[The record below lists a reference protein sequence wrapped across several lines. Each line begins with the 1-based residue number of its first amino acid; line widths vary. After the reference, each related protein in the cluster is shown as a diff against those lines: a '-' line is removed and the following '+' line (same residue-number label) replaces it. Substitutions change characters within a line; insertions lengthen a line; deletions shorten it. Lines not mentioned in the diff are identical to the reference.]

1 MQGERGEQRRQALAA
16 AAKDAKLS
24 QLRRNMQALEAKLI
38 HAMQTDAHR
47 SAMQTDAHRPVCR
60 HHAFS
65 QPHIFCQAKLI
76 VNLGCVMQAGLFHA
90 S

>member
-24 QLRRNMQALEAKLI
+24 QLRRNVHALEAKLI

-47 SAMQTDAHRPVCR
+47 SGYRR
-60 HHAFS
+60 R
-65 QPHIFCQAKLI
+65 
-76 VNLGCVMQAGLFHA
+76 A

>member
-1 MQGERGEQRRQALAA
+1 MQGERGKQRRQALAA

-47 SAMQTDAHRPVCR
+47 PVCR

-76 VNLGCVMQAGLFHA
+76 VNLVCVMQAGLFHA

>member
-47 SAMQTDAHRPVCR
+47 SVCR
-60 HHAFS
+60 HHASS
-65 QPHIFCQAKLI
+65 QPHKFCQAKLML
-76 VNLGCVMQAGLFHA
+76 NLGCFMQAGLFHA
-90 S
+90 AYACGM

>member
-47 SAMQTDAHRPVCR
+47 SACR
-60 HHAFS
+60 HPAS
-65 QPHIFCQAKLI
+65 SRPHDLCQAKLI
-76 VNLGCVMQAGLFHA
+76 LTWIVSCCIWAVSQLAIL
-90 S
+90 